1 MTSTALLPDAPD
13 LSAQDYV
20 VLGLATCF
28 IRDES
33 DVYPVKVA
41 EPIPSA
47 ALEAILKGIA
57 TSYELACAAT
67 LGEILNGGAIA
78 LPSSFPEETQ
88 ICDDFHSRLSAAAR
102 TYRTH
107 RESTAHI
114 PVGTTYREF
123 NFSLERKRILNSER
137 IVKTEDNVKQHEYTH
152 KTL

>member
-33 DVYPVKVA
+33 DVHPVKVA

-57 TSYELACAAT
+57 TSYELAHATT
-67 LGEILNGGAIA
+67 LGEILADGAIA
-78 LPSSFPEETQ
+78 LPAVFPPETQ
-88 ICDDFHSRLSAAAR
+88 LCDDFNNRLTASAR
-102 TYRTH
+102 TYRANRDSAT
-107 RESTAHI
+107 HI
-114 PVGTTYREF
+114 PTGTTYQDF
-123 NFSLERKRILNSER
+123 NYSLDRKRILNSER